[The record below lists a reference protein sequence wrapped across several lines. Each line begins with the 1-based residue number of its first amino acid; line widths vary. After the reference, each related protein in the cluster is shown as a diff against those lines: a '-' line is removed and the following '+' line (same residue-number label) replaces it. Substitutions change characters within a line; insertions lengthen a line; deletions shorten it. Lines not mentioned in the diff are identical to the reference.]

1 MDMAIFRDMHSD
13 PVEHDRSIEDRRR
26 HKKLV
31 EKAIKDNLAD
41 ILSEE
46 SIIGESKNKKVKIPI
61 RGLKEYQFVYGKNT
75 KGVASGDG
83 TEKRGD
89 RIGSEK
95 KQGMGQQGA
104 GNQEGEEMYEL
115 EITIDDILDYLFEDL
130 ELPDM
135 DRKKTSE
142 ILVESSRK
150 RDGYQKYGIR
160 PRLAKKR
167 TVMEKIKRKQ
177 ARKRA
182 LKEMNLPVEI
192 DRFPFVEDDLR
203 YFKIKKKFRRESNAA
218 IICIM
223 DISGSMDNT
232 KKFMARTFFY
242 VLSRFIRKK
251 YKNVQVAFIAHTTTA
266 EEVNEYQFFHRVES
280 GGTYISSGLNKALDI
295 INTRFNP
302 ESWNIYA
309 FYVSDGDNW
318 SEDDERTIKAAKE
331 LCRICNLFA
340 YAEVMPNSYSMTIKG
355 KLTKEIKEKNFIAV
369 SVSHKNELWDALKT
383 MLKKKQ
389 KGGY

>member
-1 MDMAIFRDMHSD
+1 MSMAIFRDMHSD

-46 SIIGESKNKKVKIPI
+46 SIIGEGKNKKVKIPI
-61 RGLKEYQFVYGKNT
+61 RGLKEYQFVYGKNS

-83 TEKRGD
+83 SEKRGD

-95 KQGMGQQGA
+95 KQGAGQQGA

-115 EITIDDILDYLFEDL
+115 EITIDDILNYLFEDL

-142 ILVESSRK
+142 ILVESSKK
-150 RDGYQKYGIR
+150 RDGYQKHGIR

-167 TVMEKIKRKQ
+167 TAMEKIKRKQ

-182 LKEMNLPVEI
+182 LRELNLPVELE
-192 DRFPFVEDDLR
+192 RFPFIEDDLR

-232 KKFMARTFFY
+232 KKFMARSFFY
-242 VLSRFIRKK
+242 ILSRFIRQR
-251 YKNVQVAFIAHTTTA
+251 YNNVQVAFVAHTTTA

-280 GGTYISSGLNKALDI
+280 GGTYISSGLNKALEI

-302 ESWNIYA
+302 ENWNVYT

-331 LCRICNLFA
+331 MCRICNLFA
-340 YAEVMPNSYSMTIKG
+340 YAEVMPNSYSMTIKA
-355 KLTKEIKEKNFIAV
+355 KLIKEIKDSNFIAV
-369 SVSHKNELWDALKT
+369 SVSHKHELWDALKA

>member
-160 PRLAKKR
+160 PRLAKKKNCYGKDK
-167 TVMEKIKRKQ
+167 EKTG
-177 ARKRA
+177 
-182 LKEMNLPVEI
+182 
-192 DRFPFVEDDLR
+192 
-203 YFKIKKKFRRESNAA
+203 KKK
-218 IICIM
+218 
-223 DISGSMDNT
+223 GP
-232 KKFMARTFFY
+232 K
-242 VLSRFIRKK
+242 
-251 YKNVQVAFIAHTTTA
+251 
-266 EEVNEYQFFHRVES
+266 
-280 GGTYISSGLNKALDI
+280 
-295 INTRFNP
+295 
-302 ESWNIYA
+302 
-309 FYVSDGDNW
+309 GD
-318 SEDDERTIKAAKE
+318 EFT
-331 LCRICNLFA
+331 CRNR
-340 YAEVMPNSYSMTIKG
+340 
-355 KLTKEIKEKNFIAV
+355 
-369 SVSHKNELWDALKT
+369 
-383 MLKKKQ
+383 
-389 KGGY
+389 

>member
-1 MDMAIFRDMHSD
+1 
-13 PVEHDRSIEDRRR
+13 
-26 HKKLV
+26 
-31 EKAIKDNLAD
+31 
-41 ILSEE
+41 
-46 SIIGESKNKKVKIPI
+46 
-61 RGLKEYQFVYGKNT
+61 
-75 KGVASGDG
+75 
-83 TEKRGD
+83 
-89 RIGSEK
+89 
-95 KQGMGQQGA
+95 
-104 GNQEGEEMYEL
+104 
-115 EITIDDILDYLFEDL
+115 
-130 ELPDM
+130 
-135 DRKKTSE
+135 
-142 ILVESSRK
+142 
-150 RDGYQKYGIR
+150 
-160 PRLAKKR
+160 
-167 TVMEKIKRKQ
+167 MEKIKRKQ

>member
-1 MDMAIFRDMHSD
+1 MAIFRDMHSD

-383 MLKKKQ
+383 MLKKKE

>member
-1 MDMAIFRDMHSD
+1 MCMAIFRDMHSD

-61 RGLKEYQFVYGKNT
+61 RGLKEYQFIYGKNT

-142 ILVESSRK
+142 ILVESSKK

-160 PRLAKKR
+160 PRLAKKK

-182 LKEMNLPVEI
+182 LREMNLPVDIE
-192 DRFPFVEDDLR
+192 RFPFVEDDLR
-203 YFKIKKKFRRESNAA
+203 YFRIKKKFRRESNAA

-232 KKFMARTFFY
+232 KKFMARSFFY
-242 VLSRFIRKK
+242 ILSRFIRKK
-251 YKNVQVAFIAHTTTA
+251 YKNVQVAFVAHTTTA

-280 GGTYISSGLNKALDI
+280 GGTYISSGLNKALEI

-302 ESWNIYA
+302 ENWNVYA

-318 SEDDERTIKAAKE
+318 SEDDERTIKSAKE
-331 LCRICNLFA
+331 LCRVCNLFA

-355 KLTKEIKEKNFIAV
+355 KLTKEIKDKNFIAV
-369 SVSHKNELWDALKT
+369 SVSHKNELWDGLKT

>member
-383 MLKKKQ
+383 MLKKKE